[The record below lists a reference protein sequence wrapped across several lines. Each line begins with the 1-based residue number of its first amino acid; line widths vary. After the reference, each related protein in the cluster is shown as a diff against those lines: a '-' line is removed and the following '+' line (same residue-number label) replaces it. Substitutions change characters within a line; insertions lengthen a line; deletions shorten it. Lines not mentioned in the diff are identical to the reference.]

1 MRWKI
6 LFQNEFQKSCFL
18 EIGGVKIPLWYGR
31 DEEDHF
37 DFSLTAQP

>member
-1 MRWKI
+1 MSFRKA
-6 LFQNEFQKSCFL
+6 FFL
-18 EIGGVKIPLWYGR
+18 EIGGVKIPLWYQSVG